1 MSAPDRPEDAL
12 LDVQAPS
19 SEALA
24 AQLRLYAL
32 DLKRTLADARATA
45 EELARTHLETVA
57 ALATAVETRDSVTGG
72 HIYRVANSG
81 ALLADVVAPELRDDP
96 QLVYGFLLHDIGKI
110 GVPDAVLN
118 KPGSLDEDEW
128 VQMRAHVTH
137 GVRFVSGV
145 SFLRP
150 ALSIIATHHEAVDGS
165 GYPAGLRG
173 TQIPL
178 AARMFSICDA
188 FDAMIHDRPYRV
200 GMSVDRALSVLADA
214 AGRQFDPD
222 LVASFTSIVDRVVDI
237 PLMPGLPELI
247 APRATASDAAVPLSS
262 GALFDMLDEAVVL
275 LSPEGIVSDVNASAL
290 ELLDLA
296 GPPRRDAARGAR
308 APGAVGL
315 RGPRGGR
322 RGARHPRARPA
333 RPAPLG
339 DAGGHSRTD
348 HDLALEHA
356 ARGRSGRRP
365 GPDAAGRGR
374 HRAAGRARPG
384 GARRRAAGPTA
395 ARSRGRRRGRAAPP
409 ARRGSLRVRRAD
421 RWVRPARSGH
431 APRRGAARRRGAAGR
446 PT

>member
-12 LDVQAPS
+12 LDVRAPS

-57 ALATAVETRDSVTGG
+57 ALATAVETRASVTGG

-118 KPGSLDEDEW
+118 KPGALDEDEW

-200 GMSVDRALSVLADA
+200 GMSVDRALSILSEA

-247 APRATASDAAVPLSS
+247 APRTTTSGAAVQLSS

-296 GPPRRDAARGAR
+296 GPPVGMRLEELALRAQSAFADPSEAGAVLGTLEHDLLGPPRSGTLEGTRGRTMTWRSNTLREAGRVVGRVLMLRAEGGVAPPLAHDPVAR
-308 APGAVGL
+308 AGELQDRLL
-315 RGPRGGR
+315 RD
-322 RGARHPRARPA
+322 
-333 RPAPLG
+333 LG
-339 DAGGHSRTD
+339 DA
-348 HDLALEHA
+348 A
-356 ARGRSGRRP
+356 ADGQLPPPSE
-365 GPDAAGRGR
+365 GP
-374 HRAAGRARPG
+374 
-384 GARRRAAGPTA
+384 
-395 ARSRGRRRGRAAPP
+395 
-409 ARRGSLRVRRAD
+409 
-421 RWVRPARSGH
+421 
-431 APRRGAARRRGAAGR
+431 
-446 PT
+446 